1 MTIPKAEIDSM
12 KFYAKIKEAFT
23 AKAEWW
29 SLEHPIF
36 VSPTN
41 AQLSIS

>member
-23 AKAEWW
+23 AKAE
-29 SLEHPIF
+29 
-36 VSPTN
+36 
-41 AQLSIS
+41 